1 MHVLPRCQEGG
12 PHRLYTIMTEI
23 NSLGAQTAINSQAI
37 KAQLTGELL
46 KLTQAQPG
54 LLKPGETAQAQVLTM
69 RQSGTSFQL
78 VLQVIQA
85 NGSQT
90 QLQATASQPLA
101 QGSQLTVS
109 QPESNRLAIM
119 VQQATASNV
128 ATLTQLD
135 TSKVPIGTLLQG
147 KVLTNQALPQAV
159 GEAASFRSLV
169 SLLNTAQAGAIL
181 TIDSPRPLPIGSLLS
196 ALVQGDQSLR
206 FVPLSGRQDQLSIAQ
221 QLPAQQ
227 GRQASLPGLL
237 AALQQIADSQGS
249 DGELRSTA
257 SSLLASLPDARQLAD
272 GKTLAQALNNS
283 GAFLEAKLL
292 GGLGANLATDLK
304 AQLLR
309 LVAQASVNAPGTP
322 LTAASPLAQALP
334 AMARSALGML
344 DRVSPRTPPGAFPL
358 PSRLLQA
365 MEDEGDLQQLLR
377 LAAAAISRL
386 QSHALS
392 SLQQSGTLD
401 NGNLQ
406 STWQTEVP
414 IRHGQEFVPLQVKLQ
429 REETPDQQAERQQR
443 EQNDPLQA
451 LWRIDLAF
459 DLAPLGPLQV
469 QAQLSQGRLSG
480 QLWAE
485 REQTAQLIDHQLGD
499 LRARLLARGLD
510 VGELACHTGI
520 PPQGPRT
527 RVEQRWVDETA

>member
-1 MHVLPRCQEGG
+1 
-12 PHRLYTIMTEI
+12 MTEI
-23 NSLGAQTAINSQAI
+23 NSLGAQTAINPQAI

-46 KLTQAQPG
+46 NLTQAQPG
-54 LLKPGETAQAQVLTM
+54 LLKPGETAQAEVLTM
-69 RQSGTSFQL
+69 RQSGSTFQL
-78 VLQVIQA
+78 VLQVVQA

-90 QLQATASQPLA
+90 QVQASANQPIP

-109 QPESNRLAIM
+109 QPEGSRLAIM
-119 VQQATASNV
+119 VQQASASNV

-135 TSKVPIGTLLQG
+135 TSKVPVGTLLQG
-147 KVLTNQALPQAV
+147 KVLTNQPLPQAA

-169 SLLNTAQAGAIL
+169 SLLNTAQAGATL
-181 TIDSPRPLPIGSLLS
+181 SIDSPRPLPIGSLLS

-206 FVPLSGRQDQLSIAQ
+206 FVPLSGRQEQLNIAQ
-221 QLPAQQ
+221 QLLTQQ

-237 AALQQIADSQGS
+237 AALQQIASSPSS

-257 SSLLASLPDARQLAD
+257 SSLLASLPDARQLSD
-272 GKTLAQALNNS
+272 GKALAQALNNS
-283 GAFLEAKLL
+283 GTFLEAKLL
-292 GGLGANLATDLK
+292 GGLGSAVPTDLK
-304 AQLLR
+304 AQLIR
-309 LVAQASVNAPGTP
+309 LVAQATVSAPTSP
-322 LTAASPLAQALP
+322 VVASTALAQALP

-344 DRVSPRTPPGAFPL
+344 DRVSPRTLPGAFPL

-365 MEDEGDLQQLLR
+365 MENEGDLQQLLR

-406 STWQTEVP
+406 TTWQTEVP
-414 IRHGQEFVPLQVKLQ
+414 VRHGQEFIPLQVKLQ
-429 REETPDQQAERQQR
+429 REETPEQQGKRQQR
-443 EQNDPLQA
+443 EQPDPLQA

-469 QAQLSQGRLSG
+469 QAQLLEGRLSG
-480 QLWAE
+480 HLWAE
-485 REQTAQLIDHQLGD
+485 REQTARLIDSQLGA
-499 LRARLLARGLD
+499 LRERLLARGLD
-510 VGELACHTGI
+510 VGDLECHAGI

-527 RVEQRWVDETA
+527 RVEQRWVDENA